1 MTGHPEAIRPSLGE
15 FETCPD
21 WVPAMDTGQR
31 SARISLKTVHV
42 HAFEHNAKSVAKVRN
57 VSRLGSH
64 QKSPIR
70 IFRFRATPIQ
80 HSNLLYRKPCPST
93 RFRAIF
99 GGRRL

>member
-42 HAFEHNAKSVAKVRN
+42 HAFEHNAKSVTKVRN

-64 QKSPIR
+64 PSSQFSDFPLLLLQLAGSNADEAPEGTR
-70 IFRFRATPIQ
+70 TPRRALG
-80 HSNLLYRKPCPST
+80 S
-93 RFRAIF
+93 
-99 GGRRL
+99 

>member
-57 VSRLGSH
+57 VSRLGSQFLPFH
-64 QKSPIR
+64 RFAFCAKEAAGGLRPFLWRDKTSERAGPPIP
-70 IFRFRATPIQ
+70 A
-80 HSNLLYRKPCPST
+80 
-93 RFRAIF
+93 
-99 GGRRL
+99 